1 MASEIYYDDVDL
13 GDELP
18 SMERQVS
25 DYEVVEFLNI
35 ARIGEAKE
43 NRFTSAEAAKS
54 EGLPEAIVPG
64 AMNIAIMSTLI
75 TSWSPTVTLRK
86 LDVVFRGMVLHNR
99 PINLTGLIT
108 DKDIVDGSPQLE
120 CDVVMETVGRRS
132 VRPEAGGQAGLHQSR
147 ARALEESWTVLSTM

>member
-1 MASEIYYDDVDL
+1 MASEVYYDDVDL

-99 PINLTGLIT
+99 PIKLTGLIT
-108 DKDIVDGSPQLE
+108 HKDIVDGSPQLE
-120 CDVVMETVGRRS
+120 CDVVMENEEGTPLVSGKATVELP
-132 VRPEAGGQAGLHQSR
+132 VRE
-147 ARALEESWTVLSTM
+147 

>member
-1 MASEIYYDDVDL
+1 MASEVYYDDVDL

-86 LDVVFRGMVLHNR
+86 CCAMD
-99 PINLTGLIT
+99 
-108 DKDIVDGSPQLE
+108 E
-120 CDVVMETVGRRS
+120 
-132 VRPEAGGQAGLHQSR
+132 
-147 ARALEESWTVLSTM
+147 

>member
-1 MASEIYYDDVDL
+1 MAEDIYYDDVDL

-18 SMERQVS
+18 SMEREVS
-25 DYEVVEFLNI
+25 DDQVVEFLGI
-35 ARIGEAKE
+35 TRLEAGRP
-43 NRFTSAEAAKS
+43 NRFTSSEVAKS

-99 PINLTGLIT
+99 PIKLTGLIT
-108 DKDIVDGSPQLE
+108 DKDIVNGTPQLE
-120 CDVVMETVGRRS
+120 CDVVMENEEGTPLVIGKATVELPITG
-132 VRPEAGGQAGLHQSR
+132 
-147 ARALEESWTVLSTM
+147 

>member
-18 SMERQVS
+18 SMEREVTDDQ
-25 DYEVVEFLNI
+25 VVEFLNI
-35 ARIGEAKE
+35 VRIGESKE
-43 NRFTSAEAAKS
+43 NRFTSSEVAKS

-75 TSWSPTVTLRK
+75 TSWSPTVILRK

-99 PINLTGLIT
+99 PIKLTGLIT
-108 DKDIVDGSPQLE
+108 DKDMVDGTPRLE
-120 CDVVMETVGRRS
+120 CDVVMENEEGTPLVIGKATVELPIR
-132 VRPEAGGQAGLHQSR
+132 E
-147 ARALEESWTVLSTM
+147 